1 MTASLNDRKA
11 SITLIT
17 LLLIVT
23 IGLVP
28 ELRGPINT
36 GYIRFYIILCLIAY
50 VPYVLT
56 IHRTTM
62 QWMSFEILFA
72 TSFLVAHY
80 VIPLNI
86 LLGIRVDPYILT
98 STVSINYATW
108 LTTVGFLSY
117 MLASLLFCRGQKFRS
132 AYMINSD
139 KPYISQAKMY
149 KLIQKVS
156 AILFALAFASFLF
169 LAGDDFYSGN
179 YKGTENWGSGA
190 SYFNLLVKYAA
201 YIWMYVTVRREVSGH
216 RRNFARFLKG
226 HFLMALGIV
235 CFLFLML
242 SSGDRNVVL
251 EMTLFTL
258 SLYSF
263 YVKPLTFSRV
273 AFYGFLGLL
282 TFLVVGIGRRVTSV
296 EGGNVFVRG
305 IEQMKS
311 NEADEN
317 SSELIGCPRLTY
329 RAVDKFPRQFD
340 FLYGKSMLADIV
352 QSIPF
357 ASRTSKSFARMT
369 SSTYIFTYIGQ
380 GVNPTYGE
388 GSEII
393 ADIYISFGSYGVGI
407 LMFLLGIVST
417 CLSRTVGV
425 STKDFLQIFYL
436 ILISFSV
443 YINRAPYFTFLQTL
457 IHVIVLFTI
466 IMLLCKA
473 IDKSATS
480 KTQKTLR

>member
-1 MTASLNDRKA
+1 MSASLNGRKA
-11 SITLIT
+11 SITLIS

-23 IGLVP
+23 IGLMP
-28 ELRGPINT
+28 GLRGPVNT
-36 GYIRFYIILCLIAY
+36 GYIAFYIILCSIAY

-56 IHRTTM
+56 IHRITM
-62 QWMSFEILFA
+62 QWMSFEILFS
-72 TSFLVAHY
+72 TSFLFAHY

-86 LLGIRVDPYILT
+86 ILGIRVDPYILT

-108 LTTVGFLSY
+108 LTTIGFLSY
-117 MLASLLFCRGQKFRS
+117 MLASLIFCRGQKKQS
-132 AYMINSD
+132 IYTIISD
-139 KPYISQAKMY
+139 DPYRSQANLY
-149 KLIQKVS
+149 KVFQNVS
-156 AILFALAFASFLF
+156 ALLFVIAFASFLF
-169 LAGDDFYSGN
+169 LAGNDFYSGN

-201 YIWMYVTVRREVSGH
+201 YIWMYVTVKRDVSGQ
-216 RRNFARFLKG
+216 RISLARFLRS
-226 HFLMALGIV
+226 HYLMVLGII

-273 AFYGFLGLL
+273 TLYGLLGLL
-282 TFLVVGIGRRVTSV
+282 TFIVVGVGRRMTSV
-296 EGGNVFVRG
+296 EGGNVFVQG

-311 NEADEN
+311 NEVDEN
-317 SSELIGCPRLTY
+317 STELIGCPRLTY
-329 RAVDKFPRQFD
+329 RAVDKFPRQYD

-357 ASRTSKSFARMT
+357 ASRTSMSIARMT

-380 GVNPTYGE
+380 GGNPTYGE
-388 GSEII
+388 GSEVI
-393 ADIYISFGSYGVGI
+393 ADIYINFGSYGVGI

-417 CLSRTVGV
+417 CLSRIVGV
-425 STKDFLQIFYL
+425 SKRDFLQIFYL
-436 ILISFSV
+436 ILVSFSV

-457 IHVIVLFTI
+457 IHMIVLFA
-466 IMLLCKA
+466 IMMLIYKA
-473 IDKSATS
+473 VDRSATN